1 MSRLY
6 HFPGM
11 FKEGLAGRS
20 ERNLALGAVEQ
31 LDVQF
36 LFQSAHRRRQRRLHD
51 MYPLGRLGKVHLGG
65 HRDEVFQVPQ
75 LHPGMLSRITIIA
88 IVFLRWTRSK
98 IRCCL
103 ETVRR

>member
-51 MYPLGRLGKVHLGG
+51 MYPLGRPGEVHLGG

>member
-51 MYPLGRLGKVHLGG
+51 MYPLGRLGKFISAATATKYSKCRSSTQEC
-65 HRDEVFQVPQ
+65 HRE
-75 LHPGMLSRITIIA
+75 SRL
-88 IVFLRWTRSK
+88 LRSFFFVGRDRRSG
-98 IRCCL
+98 
-103 ETVRR
+103 VV